1 MAFTNQKDVNLKILE
16 NLNDRDLLNYCR
28 AGNRNQAVIKLCN
41 DEGFWRRRT
50 LQRFKNIRMEPGT
63 TWREY
68 YMYRL
73 SHEIVVKEV
82 HPGVRTEVIIDK
94 SSPYMLGLLQKVKE
108 LAKEMEVENQMKLKL
123 KDDDAILKLIAQDV
137 ALQFQPNID
146 LDELD
151 LGDLL
156 YISEAEESVFDL
168 TLEDIIEYRRKRG
181 FFGQAPQLPGFI
193 LPQMPQ
199 MQMPGMPGM
208 YPWHLGI
215 QPQIPQQFP
224 PEAGLPRFPEM
235 PGMLPGMPGIQP
247 LPQIP
252 RQYPPGQL
260 PPVSPPL
267 SPRSANMRLPDLYSG
282 GPSLP
287 EIRLPQTPQ
296 QSPPASPR
304 SPGSPPRNL

>member
-1 MAFTNQKDVNLKILE
+1 MAFTPQKDVNLKILE

-28 AGNRNQAVIKLCN
+28 AGRGNQAVRRLCS

-50 LQRFKNIRMEPGT
+50 LQRFENIRMEPGT

-94 SSPYMLGLLQKVKE
+94 NSPYMLGLLQKVKE
-108 LAKEMEVENQMKLKL
+108 MAKEMEVENKMKLKL
-123 KDDDAILKLIAQDV
+123 KSDDEILRLLALEV

-156 YISEAEESVFDL
+156 SVSDGSDNVFDL
-168 TLEDIIEYRRKRG
+168 TPEDIKEYRRKLG
-181 FFGQAPQLPGFI
+181 FFGFNADFDGDPVRFGQAPQLPGFV

-208 YPWHLGI
+208 YPWHL
-215 QPQIPQQFP
+215 
-224 PEAGLPRFPEM
+224 
-235 PGMLPGMPGIQP
+235 GIQP

-267 SPRSANMRLPDLYSG
+267 SPHGSPRYPLSPRSANMRLPDLPG
-282 GPSLP
+282 RLP
-287 EIRLPQTPQ
+287 GYRPGEALQAPLPQTPQ